1 MTSLKPILAA
11 FFLIL
16 TISIPT
22 VAGDIGSPTGPQEPP
37 PPATC
42 STCYEQES
50 TAFTEPTEP
59 GSPGLTYE
67 SVQTSGFA
75 VDVLLALLFVF

>member
-11 FFLIL
+11 ILLTL
-16 TISIPT
+16 TISISAL
-22 VAGDIGSPTGPQEPP
+22 AGDVSTPTKDNNQP

-42 STCYEQES
+42 NTCYEQES
-50 TAFTEPTEP
+50 TASTEPTEP
-59 GSPGLTYE
+59 GSPGATYE